1 MCVCVCLSHFLVW
14 ETALEFGQC
23 KVSITHTE
31 GLFTKIVL
39 PFKVEGEKVKV
50 RVCLGCLK

>member
-1 MCVCVCLSHFLVW
+1 MCVCLSHFLVW

>member
-1 MCVCVCLSHFLVW
+1 MGVCLSHFLVW
-14 ETALEFGQC
+14 ETALGQC